1 MNPAAEPPAPE
12 APRRRL
18 FGTRLRRWVPYGI
31 GLVGLLLAMSA
42 LGLQL
47 GVLASPAREGD
58 ALAALLPTVLAIGAL
73 GHALAGMI
81 TQAGREETGLWM
93 LVVSIMGTTAATQ
106 VVAPSAITMPIVA
119 VAFVAAIV
127 AAILFERPRWLLT
140 TGILAAGLW
149 TLGLFVRWQLVG
161 GEVAPQLVLTLLP
174 PLLFVGLA
182 KLAQVSQQAAQNTLD
197 ELDQAMQSLEHYNE
211 ALVHARD
218 QAETANRAKSAF
230 LASMSHELRTP
241 LNAIIGYSELVLEA
255 PDDTEGVRQDV
266 TRVNVAGQH
275 LLSLVNDVLDM
286 SAIEAGKMELAL
298 EEVQVSE
305 LMEGIIATVQPLVR
319 RQDNMLETRIDPDL
333 QSVWVDP
340 LRLRQVVINLVSN
353 AAKFTENGRIS
364 IKARKAGRGCAI
376 DVQDTGPGIKPEQLS
391 DVFEPFVRDGEFDK
405 QVPGTG
411 LGLSI
416 ARDLVQLMGGRIAVE
431 SELGE
436 GTRFTVWLPT
446 RRPAQTTVRSAPRA
460 LDPSPYLPN

>member
-1 MNPAAEPPAPE
+1 MNPAAEPPAYE

-18 FGTRLRRWVPYGI
+18 FGPRLRRWVPYGI

-42 LGLQL
+42 MGLQL

-58 ALAALLPTVLAIGAL
+58 TLAALLPTVLALGAL

-93 LVVSIMGTTAATQ
+93 LVVSIMGTTVATE

-140 TGILAAGLW
+140 TGLLAAGLW
-149 TLGLFVRWQLVG
+149 TVGLFVRWQLVG

-241 LNAIIGYSELVLEA
+241 LNAIIGYSELVLET
-255 PDDTEGVRQDV
+255 PDDVEGVRQDV
-266 TRVNVAGQH
+266 TRVNVAGHH

-298 EEVQVSE
+298 EEVEVSE

-319 RQDNMLETRIDPDL
+319 RRENMLETRIDPDL

-376 DVQDTGPGIKPEQLS
+376 DVQDTGPGIKPEQLN

-405 QVPGTG
+405 RVPGTG

-416 ARDLVQLMGGRIAVE
+416 ARDLVQLMDGRIAVE

-446 RRPAQTTVRSAPRA
+446 RRPAQTTVRSTPRA
-460 LDPSPYLPN
+460 LDPSPFLPN